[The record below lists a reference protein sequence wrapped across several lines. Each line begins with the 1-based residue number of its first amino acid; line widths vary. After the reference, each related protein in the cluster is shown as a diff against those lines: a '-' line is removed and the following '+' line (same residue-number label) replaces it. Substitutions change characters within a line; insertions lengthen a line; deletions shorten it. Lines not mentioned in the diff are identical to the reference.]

1 LSVSVSTTATT
12 IIITSTT
19 GGPNGRDKEASCQ
32 GHSKDDVLIW
42 KNLVD
47 DDNSAYTNAE
57 LYDIM
62 NPAVD
67 AYGDYR
73 LPYVYDEFKWA
84 HCAKLGYPETLFDDS
99 GPDDETG

>member
-1 LSVSVSTTATT
+1 MSVSVSTTATT

-57 LYDIM
+57 LYENLRPDKPQIQYM
-62 NPAVD
+62 
-67 AYGDYR
+67 
-73 LPYVYDEFKWA
+73 YDSFDWP
-84 HCAKLGYPETLFDDS
+84 HCELLGYDMSNEW
-99 GPDDETG
+99 